1 MSNQIS
7 SQLDRATLAPSSTA
21 KANKVP
27 PVAQVRSLH
36 ILMTANAAWNI
47 WNFRRPLVEALL
59 GDGHRVTVVAPE
71 DAAVPDLERLGC
83 RFVPLSMNV
92 KGLNPLQDFGLS
104 VRLRRIFLVQ
114 RPDVILGYTIKNNI
128 FGAFAAKSLG
138 IPFLPNVTG
147 LGTAFLS
154 SGLLRKLVEL
164 LYRAAF
170 ASLPV
175 VFFQNEDD
183 LNLFLS
189 RRLVKASQTALLP
202 GSGIDLERFAVANY
216 PVTEPPVFLMI
227 ARLLRDKG
235 VVEYVEAALMVRER
249 YPEARFQLLG
259 AADAANRSAINLAT
273 VQAWEQSHGI
283 EYLGTSSDVRCEITV
298 AHCVVLPSYREGAP
312 RTLIEA
318 AAMGRPLI
326 ATDVPGCRAVV
337 DPGKT
342 GFLCA
347 PYDPGSLAAACL
359 EFLSLSTERRR
370 AMGLAGRMKME
381 REFDQSMVVAAYC
394 RAISVVR
401 ALSGE
406 PFIRSN

>member
-1 MSNQIS
+1 MPNQS
-7 SQLDRATLAPSSTA
+7 SPDLDRPSLAPASKVTADAPAPSVPSS
-21 KANKVP
+21 
-27 PVAQVRSLH
+27 VRARPLH

-47 WNFRRPLVEALL
+47 WNFRRPLVDALL

-71 DAAVPDLERLGC
+71 DEAVPELEKLGC
-83 RFVPLSMNV
+83 GFVPLSMNV
-92 KGLNPLQDFGLS
+92 MGLNPLQDLRLA
-104 VRLRRIFLVQ
+104 VRMRRIFVEQ
-114 RPDVILGYTIKNNI
+114 RPDIVFGFTIKNNI
-128 FGAFAAKSLG
+128 FGAFSAKSLG

-154 SGLLRKLVEL
+154 NGLLRKLVEH
-164 LYRAAF
+164 LYRTAF

-183 LNLFLS
+183 QNLFFS
-189 RRLVKASQTALLP
+189 RRLVKASQAALLP
-202 GSGIDLERFAVANY
+202 GSGIDLERFAVASY

-235 VVEYVEAALMVRER
+235 LVEYVEAARMVRER

-259 AADAANRSAINLAT
+259 AADAANRTAINLAT

-283 EYLGTSSDVRCEITV
+283 EYLGTSQDVRSEITA

-318 AAMGRPLI
+318 AALGRPLI

-337 DPGKT
+337 DPGNT
-342 GFLCA
+342 GFLCP

-381 REFDQSMVVAAYC
+381 REFDQSIVVAAYR
-394 RAISVVR
+394 RAISLVR
-401 ALSGE
+401 E
-406 PFIRSN
+406 